1 MIMTKEQ
8 MATDLR
14 DKMDTYEYETVIKLI
29 KVWVDE
35 TNNGIVP
42 PTPMSEWNSFVE
54 NHSDKL
60 DWTKITQFRE
70 YDTWFYIDSYGL
82 TSTDYLIDDIA
93 NASVFYDCRNY
104 WAETYE
110 RYQRAIAILNG
121 DEYIIISNNM
131 EIYI

>member
-8 MATDLR
+8 MAEDIHN
-14 DKMDTYEYETVIKLI
+14 KMCGYEYEPVIKLI
-29 KVWVDE
+29 KAWIDE

-60 DWTKITQFRE
+60 DWTKISQFRE
-70 YDTWFYIDSYGL
+70 YDAWFYIDNYGL
-82 TSTDYLIDDIA
+82 TSTEYLSDEIA
-93 NASVFYDCRNY
+93 NASVFFDCRDY
-104 WAETYE
+104 WSETYE
-110 RYQRAIAILNG
+110 RYQKALAILNEN
-121 DEYIIISNNM
+121 EYIINNNM